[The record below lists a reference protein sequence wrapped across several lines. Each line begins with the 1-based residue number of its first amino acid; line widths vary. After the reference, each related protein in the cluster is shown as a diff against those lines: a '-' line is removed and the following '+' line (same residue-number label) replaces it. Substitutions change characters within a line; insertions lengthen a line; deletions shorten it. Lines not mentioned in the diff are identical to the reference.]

1 MKKKTTPKK
10 AKAKSKTP
18 ASKVGQNAAIKR
30 ALIEKGGLNK
40 EWARKHLV
48 VIS

>member
-1 MKKKTTPKK
+1 MKKKAKTSK
-10 AKAKSKTP
+10 AKPSKAK
-18 ASKVGQNAAIKR
+18 QNAAVKR
-30 ALIEKGGLNK
+30 LLIEKGGLNK

>member
-1 MKKKTTPKK
+1 MKKKTTSKEAVAQSIRLKK
-10 AKAKSKTP
+10 QSK
-18 ASKVGQNAAIKR
+18 QNAAIKH

-48 VIS
+48 VIC